1 MSNSILGYVFFFG
14 LTSHTGHSWL
24 VQLPASSWRHPAAMA
39 AWGSFHQGN
48 DAIGLTPGELNRF
61 NSSFLSSDTIS
72 ISQSYAIR
80 LAIYLQRIQQRGRMN
95 AEEKSSFR
103 TCSWMRR
110 MVHWRSW
117 SVFLLTVCI
126 HSWRPV
132 SLMLTTMAASPF
144 ISSRCDEPGTH
155 SEQLA

>member
-1 MSNSILGYVFFFG
+1 
-14 LTSHTGHSWL
+14 
-24 VQLPASSWRHPAAMA
+24 MA

-110 MVHWRSW
+110 MASITDADDDGC
-117 SVFLLTVCI
+117 LAI
-126 HSWRPV
+126 HFV
-132 SLMLTTMAASPF
+132 SLRRTRDTFRTA
-144 ISSRCDEPGTH
+144 C
-155 SEQLA
+155 LAIKS